1 MSLPSECAVRL
12 VTGLLFNMALLWMI
26 GPMARWRSIEHE
38 FGMALVCAAIGTVA
52 LVSVAPLLRRGT
64 AIQKVAA
71 IVLMV
76 LPLLAFWPALDVY
89 LHYR

>member
-1 MSLPSECAVRL
+1 
-12 VTGLLFNMALLWMI
+12 
-26 GPMARWRSIEHE
+26 
-38 FGMALVCAAIGTVA
+38 MALVCAAIGAVA

-76 LPLLAFWPALDVY
+76 LPLLAFWPALDAY